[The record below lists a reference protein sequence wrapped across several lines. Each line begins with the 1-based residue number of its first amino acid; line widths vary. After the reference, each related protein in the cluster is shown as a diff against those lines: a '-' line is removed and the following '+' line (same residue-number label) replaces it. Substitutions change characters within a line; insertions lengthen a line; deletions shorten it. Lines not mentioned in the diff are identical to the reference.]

1 MNEVIQRARW
11 AALQELNDDD
21 IMDSIQGSVAIPLA
35 IKQGDWNDALELLKR
50 RIETK
55 ITRLAELSFHGMVH
69 TPWID
74 DDEELRE
81 LRNLWVL
88 REASRLAIEKE
99 RIEIERDRKAKM
111 DAQFQQMFDE

>member
-1 MNEVIQRARW
+1 MNEVIQRAKW
-11 AALQELNDDD
+11 AALQELTDED

-35 IKQGDWNDALELLKR
+35 IKQGDWNEALELLKR
-50 RIETK
+50 RLNTK
-55 ITRLAELSFHGMVH
+55 IDRLAEVSIHGMCK

-88 REASRLAIEKE
+88 HEASRLAVEKQ
-99 RIEIERDRKAKM
+99 RIEAENERKAKM